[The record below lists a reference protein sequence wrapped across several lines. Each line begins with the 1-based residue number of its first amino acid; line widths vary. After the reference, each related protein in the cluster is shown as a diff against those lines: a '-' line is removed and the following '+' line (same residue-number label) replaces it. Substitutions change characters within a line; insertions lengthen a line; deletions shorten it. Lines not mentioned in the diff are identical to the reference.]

1 MMKIGSNAPD
11 LSINATGADS
21 GEKTISIKDF
31 KGQFLVLYFYP
42 KDNTPGCTREGQDF
56 RDLYPQFQS
65 TNCAILGVSRD
76 SVRVHENFRKKHEF
90 PFDLLS
96 DADEKLCHAFGV
108 IREKKLYGR
117 TYMGIVR
124 STFLI
129 GPDGKLLEIWDKVKV
144 KEHAQDVL
152 STLLNNHIS

>member
-1 MMKIGSNAPD
+1 MIKIGAKAPD
-11 LSINATGADS
+11 IPLAAT

-56 RDLYPQFQS
+56 RDLYPEFQAN
-65 TNCAILGVSRD
+65 NCAILGVSRD
-76 SVRVHENFRKKHEF
+76 TVRVHENFRAKHLF
-90 PFDLLS
+90 PFELLS
-96 DADEKLCHAFGV
+96 DADEMLCNAYGV

-129 GPDGKLLEIWDKVKV
+129 SPEGKLLAAWDKVRV
-144 KEHAQDVL
+144 KEHARDVL
-152 STLLNNHIS
+152 DTLKNNHAILMEK